1 MPSLKR
7 KKSHKRL
14 SNALVFLVA
23 FLLFLLLFGGLC
35 LWAVVKI
42 NQERQSTQDPT
53 TSVTEEGP
61 IFSEEDA
68 KTLLLVTTDAGE
80 AQGFVAVR
88 MDPAAGRI
96 STMAFPR
103 ETAVYSGTDTYRLY
117 ELFASQGVTGVRDS
131 LSQLTDIAFDNYA
144 VITYDNIEKL
154 VTYLG
159 DGLLTELSENLD
171 YNADGY
177 FIKLEAGPRVLT
189 APQVTNV
196 LRYPNWQG
204 GRRQKAAIQAQL
216 TSSLINQYL
225 TPARQST
232 ADKDFS
238 TIVNLLQSDI
248 RVSHYNAAKAGL
260 DYLGTLNKDSGSIC
274 SAASF
279 PGEFV
284 GSGDQL
290 RFYADD
296 QVKAQLGS
304 AWGVSG

>member
-23 FLLFLLLFGGLC
+23 FLLFLLVFGGLC

-42 NQERQSTQDPT
+42 NQDRQSSQNPG
-53 TSVTEEGP
+53 SSLSEEGP
-61 IFSEEDA
+61 VFSGDDA
-68 KTLLLVTTDAGE
+68 KTLLLVTTDMGE
-80 AQGFVAVR
+80 AQGFVTVR
-88 MDPAAGRI
+88 IDPAAGRI
-96 STMAFPR
+96 TTMAFPR
-103 ETAVYSGTDTYRLY
+103 ETAVESGTDTYRLY
-117 ELFASQGVTGVRDS
+117 ELFASQGVVGVRDS
-131 LSQLTDIAFDNYA
+131 LAALTGLSFDNYA
-144 VITYDNIEKL
+144 VITYNNIEKL

-159 DGLLTELSENLD
+159 DGLLTELPENLD

-177 FIKLEAGPRVLT
+177 FIKLEAGTRVLT
-189 APQVTNV
+189 APQVANV

-204 GRRQKAAIQAQL
+204 GKKQKAAIQAQL
-216 TSSLINQYL
+216 TASLINQYL
-225 TPARQST
+225 IPARQST
-232 ADKDFS
+232 ADTDFS

-260 DYLGTLNKDSGSIC
+260 DYLGTLNKSNGAVC
-274 SAASF
+274 AAAAF

-284 GSGDQL
+284 GSGSQL

-296 QVKAQLGS
+296 QVREQLRPV
-304 AWGVSG
+304 WGTAA